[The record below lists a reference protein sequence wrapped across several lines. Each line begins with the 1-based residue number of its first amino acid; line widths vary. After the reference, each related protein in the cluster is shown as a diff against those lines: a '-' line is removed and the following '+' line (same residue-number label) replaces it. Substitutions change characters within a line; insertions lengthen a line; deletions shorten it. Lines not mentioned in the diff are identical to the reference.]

1 MRLHTSNGPVSINE
15 AQIGHSLNA
24 TTTNDE
30 LEFQLLAGTSNPVIN
45 GMTTNGRI
53 VANMVYQQ
61 EYK

>member
-15 AQIGHSLNA
+15 VQIGHSLNA

-30 LEFQLLAGTSNPVIN
+30 FRFQLLAGTSNPVIN

-53 VANMVYQQ
+53 IANMVYQQ
-61 EYK
+61 EHK